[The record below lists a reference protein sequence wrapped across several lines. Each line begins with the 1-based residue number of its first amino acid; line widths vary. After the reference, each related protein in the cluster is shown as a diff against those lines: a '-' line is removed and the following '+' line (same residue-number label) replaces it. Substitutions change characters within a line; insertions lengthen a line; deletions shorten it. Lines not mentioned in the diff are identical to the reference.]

1 MRKVGKLL
9 NSLVFMPELPLSE
22 RDVCSQ
28 RINPAS
34 LNANAVSLK
43 RCLGEAGVAGRIY
56 EYFLGKFASAEGKLR
71 GEFYTPSA

>member
-9 NSLVFMPELPLSE
+9 NSLVFMPELPLGE

-43 RCLGEAGVAGRIY
+43 RCLGEAGIGGTETILV
-56 EYFLGKFASAEGKLR
+56 E
-71 GEFYTPSA
+71 